1 MKIAMKI
8 ASAGTLETGIAN
20 KTGILGVSYT
30 TSAGVHHSA
39 IYTLYDSA
47 GTPTTVLTA
56 GNGTYFSITETTASK
71 VNVYWKTNEL
81 EIENN
86 SGAEIQITL
95 EGDFYNV

>member
-1 MKIAMKI
+1 MKI

>member
-1 MKIAMKI
+1 MSRKI
-8 ASAGTLETGIAN
+8 ASADTLETGIAN

-30 TSAGVHHSA
+30 TALGVHHSA
-39 IYTLYDSA
+39 VYALYDSA
-47 GTPTTVLTA
+47 GTPTTVLLA
-56 GNGTYFSITETTASK
+56 GNGTQFTITETTASK
-71 VNVYWKTNEL
+71 VNVYWKTNEV